1 MEGILVCFFLLL
13 LLCVFIQITFNSR
26 TTAVFKYNILRLLN
40 SPAAFFYPIWD
51 TLCFDLRINKRPFT
65 LTWRSFM
72 TFWLCSLRS
81 PNRVVKCIFFCGG
94 APCEMSRQGYVMRP
108 LPRILPNKNKRGKK
122 ELLGV
127 EIRHFYTAEVMC
139 IELCA
144 WADIES
150 DKNKLRSGT
159 GMTSEKTK
167 TRRPRRESSSWIHPL
182 QRYALS
188 CVEILDRTK

>member
-1 MEGILVCFFLLL
+1 MEGILVWFFLLL

-81 PNRVVKCIFFCGG
+81 PNRVVKCIFLRG
-94 APCEMSRQGYVMRP
+94 APCEMSLQGYVMRS
-108 LPRILPNKNKRGKK
+108 LPRILPNKNKNKRGKK
-122 ELLGV
+122 LLGV
-127 EIRHFYTAEVMC
+127 EIRHFYTGLMC
-139 IELCA
+139 RTVCMGWHWIGQKQIAIRNWNDE
-144 WADIES
+144 W
-150 DKNKLRSGT
+150 
-159 GMTSEKTK
+159 KTK
-167 TRRPRRESSSWIHPL
+167 IRRPRRESSAWIHPPPTL
-182 QRYALS
+182 CLELCS
-188 CVEILDRTK
+188 NSWSNET